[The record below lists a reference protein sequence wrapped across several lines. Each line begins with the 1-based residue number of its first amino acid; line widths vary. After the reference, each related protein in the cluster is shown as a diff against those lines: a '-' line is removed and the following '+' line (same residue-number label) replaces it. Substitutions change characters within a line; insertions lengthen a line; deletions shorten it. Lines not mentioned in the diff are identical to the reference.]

1 MKRLL
6 EILSRIIA
14 VALVLALVVL
24 AVDSATAGDS
34 LSIDDLRFASQMGT
48 PALPSSDPA
57 ATSPSPAPVDFRG
70 TSLHSCAALD
80 LNTFLHQF
88 DPHELL
94 AELRQTLLSGAQSE
108 ISNYLLALAYSVPTL
123 VSVLDMTDRQL
134 HARFAAFAQTC
145 ANQQVHAVGFQEA
158 ESRLARASDQCFAH
172 ETARGSAPTDAYR
185 RCSISRSFDTLG
197 LPATLTTL
205 DFLRQHSDLAV
216 TPRVQS
222 LLALLPDERIVAG
235 NYQVRPPKTSLG
247 ELSDTLRTRTRLAL
261 EKVIDGTPPE
271 TIGECPFDS
280 ILDSNGSACLPRSA
294 LAIVNSPAFRGA
306 RLLGPAALSM
316 FKDALSGQ
324 IAVTAVYADL
334 LDLGQLVAGMN
345 LRNESGASTSEI
357 LSRQRALQDH
367 VIRLLGQADLRVKLQ
382 EYKLQLART
391 QLLALER
398 SRTDLQIQANALQQT
413 QPNPSVFSV
422 TSVLRLFQ
430 DRN

>member
-6 EILSRIIA
+6 EISSCPTSL
-14 VALVLALVVL
+14 ALVLALLLSPVH
-24 AVDSATAGDS
+24 SATADDS
-34 LSIDDLRFASQMGT
+34 PSIEDLRLASQMGSS
-48 PALPSSDPA
+48 APSSIDPTTA
-57 ATSPSPAPVDFRG
+57 SPSLTPPNFRG
-70 TSLHSCAALD
+70 TSAHSCAALD

-94 AELRQTLLSGAQSE
+94 DELRQTLLSGVQSE
-108 ISNYLLALAYSVPTL
+108 VSNYLVALAYSAPTL

-134 HARFAAFAQTC
+134 HARFTAFAQTC
-145 ANQQVHAVGFQEA
+145 ANQQVHAVGLQEA
-158 ESRLARASDQCFAH
+158 ERRLARASDQCFAH
-172 ETARGSAPTDAYR
+172 ETAQGSAPTDAYR
-185 RCSISRSFDTLG
+185 RCSVSRSFDALR

-222 LLALLPDERIVAG
+222 LLGLLPDERIVAG
-235 NYQVRPPKTSLG
+235 NYQVRPPKTSL
-247 ELSDTLRTRTRLAL
+247 EALSDALRVRTRLAL
-261 EKVIDGTPPE
+261 EKVINGTPPA
-271 TIGECPFDS
+271 TIGECPSDL
-280 ILDSNGSACLPRSA
+280 ILDTNGSACLPRSA
-294 LAIVNSPAFRGA
+294 FAIVGSPAFRSV

-324 IAVTAVYADL
+324 IAVTAIYSDL
-334 LDLGQLVAGMN
+334 LDLGQLIAGMN
-345 LRNESGASTSEI
+345 LRNESDASASEI
-357 LSRQRALQDH
+357 LSRQRALQDN

-398 SRTDLQIQANALQQT
+398 SRTDLQTQANALQQA
-413 QPNPSVFSV
+413 QANPPIFSV

-430 DRN
+430 ERN